1 MSIRKRNDSVK
12 PGCGIDGRKGEDF
25 TRQNRGDP
33 WNPPHIPGE
42 GINPKGHGVYTNDN
56 PPLRRSKTD
65 PENYDKID
73 ILDMVESQADRT
85 GPVRLRKRDQ

>member
-12 PGCGIDGRKGEDF
+12 PGRGIDGRKGEDF

-33 WNPPHIPGE
+33 WSPPKIPGW

-65 PENYDKID
+65 PENYAKVD
-73 ILDMVESQADRT
+73 IWDEVEGQSSDSGNRAVKSRGQ
-85 GPVRLRKRDQ
+85 